1 MELFAKVTLGAK
13 CHQIEVCSWAA
24 GGITDGIKNG
34 LGEGTKQE
42 QRGERL
48 RRERFLTH
56 HVAMAACTQGPRPI
70 LQMNMFVK
78 GQNV

>member
-1 MELFAKVTLGAK
+1 M
-13 CHQIEVCSWAA
+13 
-24 GGITDGIKNG
+24 G
-34 LGEGTKQE
+34 LKMAWEEGTRQE

-48 RRERFLTH
+48 RGERFLTY

-70 LQMNMFVK
+70 LQMSMFVK